1 MLKWELGSSCG
12 SFVEILKYEKQAHR
26 KKIVEKQKKRDLIGC
41 KVTLQSIID
50 DNSANK
56 RNSDCHLQTMIDQH
70 EKVFQTTLY
79 TKTEIQSLCKAY
91 GLVYRKNDSKAKL
104 SERLIAAIKQ
114 STYIPCHLALC
125 DTHQEPSTPALTINN
140 DDQHVQTPLQ
150 GTVHE
155 TIGHRYA
162 FHAVFV

>member
-1 MLKWELGSSCG
+1 
-12 SFVEILKYEKQAHR
+12 
-26 KKIVEKQKKRDLIGC
+26 
-41 KVTLQSIID
+41 
-50 DNSANK
+50 
-56 RNSDCHLQTMIDQH
+56 MIDQH

-104 SERLIAAIKQ
+104 SERLIPAIKQ

-150 GTVHE
+150 GTAHE
-155 TIGHRYA
+155 TIGHRYML
-162 FHAVFV
+162 FMQYLFKFILVKCTCILWLLNLIMFDMYSHAGLIYFRRNQQEKR